1 VTVTAPLDT
10 AAPDTAAL
18 AAFREEV
25 RALIRSALPDEMR
38 ARVERGWSQME
49 KADYVF
55 WQKRLNDH
63 GWGAP
68 GWPVEYGGLG
78 WSAEQFQIFDDECAR
93 MSAPRVQPQMVK
105 MIGPILCA
113 YGTPAQK
120 ARFLPPILSGDEWWC
135 QGYSEPGAGSDLAA
149 LSTRAVRDGDHY
161 VVTGQKVW
169 TSFAHFADWMFCLVR
184 TDSSGKRQEGI
195 TFLLIDMKSPGVE
208 VKPIR
213 TLDLA
218 HHTNEVFLNNVR
230 VPVENRIGDEGRG
243 WVYAKALLKHER
255 VGIAELGRARNRLE
269 RIRRMLADPAVAGAR
284 LRDDAAL
291 HAELAQIEMDI
302 TVTGATTMRLREG
315 DANPA
320 LASVLK
326 LRGSEITQRLTRL
339 ALEVTGPNALRMDI
353 EEASRGPRD
362 DDPLPSYA
370 MGRVSEY
377 MVFRSLTIAG
387 GSSEIQRNIIAKLAF
402 GD

>member
-1 VTVTAPLDT
+1 MTKTAPLD
-10 AAPDTAAL
+10 AAELD
-18 AAFREEV
+18 AFREEV

-38 ARVERGWSQME
+38 VRVERGWSQIE

-55 WQKRLNDH
+55 WQKRLNDY

-68 GWPVEYGGLG
+68 GWPVQYGGLG
-78 WSAEQFQIFDDECAR
+78 WSAAQFQIFDDECAR
-93 MSAPRVQPQMVK
+93 LCAPRVQPQMVK

-120 ARFLPPILSGDEWWC
+120 ARFLPPILAGDEWWC

-161 VVTGQKVW
+161 VVSGQKVW

-184 TDSSGKRQEGI
+184 TDSSGRRQEGI
-195 TFLLIDMKSPGVE
+195 TFLLISMKTPGVQ
-208 VKPIR
+208 VRPIR

-218 HHTNEVFLNNVR
+218 HHTNEVFLNNVL
-230 VPVENRIGDEGRG
+230 VPVDNRIGEEGKG

-255 VGIAELGRARNRLE
+255 VGIAELGRARERLE
-269 RIRRMLADPAVAGAR
+269 RIRRMLADPQVAGGR

-291 HAELAQIEMDI
+291 RTELAQIEIDI
-302 TVTGATTMRLREG
+302 AVTGATTMRLRDG

-339 ALEVTGPNALRMDI
+339 ALDVTGPNALRMDI
-353 EEASRGPRD
+353 EEASRSPRD

-370 MGRVSEY
+370 MGRASEH

-387 GSSEIQRNIIAKLAF
+387 GSSEIQRNIVAKLAF